1 MSEEP
6 RYLVRNREM
15 ISRLMGIQELRL
27 VVKTQLFDGTVVAA
41 SLSPHPPHRVAPY
54 DVCVMMQ
61 AICSNPH
68 YPWQYHAQSSQ
79 DYSLHRH
86 HGFDYFFIHVR
97 NFCLQVSQLT

>member
-15 ISRLMGIQELRL
+15 ISPLMGIQELRL

-79 DYSLHRH
+79 DYSKYRLH
-86 HGFDYFFIHVR
+86 GLDVFFIHVR
-97 NFCLQVSQLT
+97 IFCQ